1 MALWYILFLIV
12 GGGSAFL
19 GSGVRANPKLLFVER
34 EEKGSA
40 METKA
45 LKKQMGAAIAMVLV
59 AAIALAASTFAWFV
73 SNNRVEA
80 TTTNISAQSNS
91 AYLVIDKV
99 ATSTTSTS
107 SVSAGDTNTPLYPA
121 KITKSTSGAAEW
133 RSAYAE
139 TAGASTM
146 KANTEFIIDDGTAAK
161 AVAAG
166 YGVKNTFYIGT
177 GTYDGEFTNL
187 HITGVTVD
195 TETTTGDSGNKNLGN
210 AMRVLVVCGNDWQ
223 VWSAEGEKLSSSKN
237 TGAAF
242 TTGVKKS
249 QDATVDV
256 YLYYDGDDT
265 NVYSDNLANLTSNGV
280 TITFEA
286 TPKEYRA
293 APTA

>member
-73 SNNRVEA
+73 SNNKVEA

-91 AYLVIDKV
+91 AYLVIDTKT
-99 ATSTTSTS
+99 TSTTSTS
-107 SVSAGDTNTPLYPA
+107 AATASGADKPLYPA
-121 KITKSTSGAAEW
+121 MIEKTNGKALWE
-133 RSAYAE
+133 SAYAE
-139 TAGASTM
+139 KATEFTM
-146 KANTEFIIDDGTAAK
+146 KNGSKFTIDDGTAEK

-187 HITGVTVD
+187 HITGVSVD
-195 TETTTGDSGNKNLGN
+195 TATSDDNKNLGN

-223 VWSAEGEKLSSSKN
+223 VWSAAGEKLSSSGD
-237 TGAAF
+237 TGTAF
-242 TTGVKKS
+242 STGVKKG
-249 QDATVDV
+249 QDATIDV
-256 YLYYDGDDT
+256 YVYYDGEDA
-265 NVYSDNLANLTSNGV
+265 NVYSDNLTNLTSNGV

-286 TPKEYRA
+286 TPKEYA
-293 APTA
+293 KAPTA